1 MRSTGVVRR
10 VDELGRIVLPIEIR
24 KTLDIQQKD
33 ALEMFIDE
41 DKIILQ
47 KYQPS
52 CIFCNQVEDIVYFN
66 GKRVCSACI
75 EKMKNQL

>member
-1 MRSTGVVRR
+1 MKSTGVVRR

-33 ALEMFIDE
+33 SIEIFTDE
-41 DKIILQ
+41 DRIVLQ

-52 CIFCNQVEDIVYFN
+52 CLFCGNMEDIVYFN
-66 GKRVCSACI
+66 GKRICARCI
-75 EKMKNQL
+75 AKVKEQF